1 MYSTIMCKKSVHDV
15 GINQIKLMNNQRE
28 YNFR

>member
-1 MYSTIMCKKSVHDV
+1 MCKKSVHDV